1 MRFQIFSSIFLILF
15 SFSIVNGQIYMMGVA
30 PLEPGNLW
38 KYIDIGWLGGQSNFF
53 VTDSIVLIGKNNYKI
68 VEVYKDGSITR
79 HKRYLGTSP
88 DNYYVKYDTLASDSN
103 YKYFK
108 KDCNIGDSWTQQYY
122 IDLYEYSIID
132 TLTINAWGKSFF
144 SKVVKI
150 TDYSLVEVYQVWA
163 DSIGLMEENSIGQYH
178 MILGGCVI
186 NGVLYGDTTTT
197 IVDDFEKSSNE
208 FLLYQNYPN
217 PFNPIT
223 IINYQIAERC
233 VVSLKVYDL
242 LGREIITLVDEEKPK
257 GRYTVTFNGNG
268 LSSGFYL
275 CQMQSGNFIDTKKL
289 LLLK

>member
-223 IINYQIAERC
+223 TIEYELKEYSF
-233 VVSLKVYDL
+233 VSLKVYDL
-242 LGREIITLVDEEKPK
+242 LA
-257 GRYTVTFNGNG
+257 
-268 LSSGFYL
+268 
-275 CQMQSGNFIDTKKL
+275 
-289 LLLK
+289 